1 MKLGDIMT
9 RNVIAVPPDT
19 PALAVARLLADRG
32 ISAVPVTDSW
42 NMLLGIVSEADLIHR
57 LAVNDVP
64 AGGFLHALFY
74 DRDRAAAEYARA
86 HGATAADV
94 MTHEAKLI
102 TVTEDTTA
110 EHAALLIEQHKVRRL
125 PVVRDGLLVG
135 IVSRADLLRALLV
148 PPPAATD
155 AEIRSRFAAEVA
167 RLPWADAPY
176 VFFDVVD
183 AEISLYG
190 FCHSAA
196 VREGLHALARN
207 TPGVRAVADRI
218 TDAASNHHAI

>member
-57 LAVNDVP
+57 LAVSDTP
-64 AGGFLHALFY
+64 TGGFLHALFY
-74 DRDRAAAEYARA
+74 DRDRAAQEYARA

-94 MTHEAKLI
+94 MTHEADLI
-102 TVTEDTTA
+102 TATEDTTA

-125 PVVRDGLLVG
+125 PVLRDGLLVG

-148 PPPAATD
+148 PPAAATD
-155 AEIRSRFAAEVA
+155 AEIRTRVA
-167 RLPWADAPY
+167 GEIGRLPWADAPY
-176 VFFDVVD
+176 VFFDVQQ
-183 AEISLYG
+183 AEVTLYG

-196 VREGLHALARN
+196 VREGLRALASA
-207 TPGVRAVADRI
+207 TPGVARVTDRI
-218 TDAASNHHAI
+218 TDAMSNHHAI